1 MVKYFSEILK
11 TITPTQRLL
20 ALCILILAVVIITV
34 GPKFIDSVTKDT
46 EELKTKITAQRTEI
60 NDLTLRVNELNKQLL
75 ANQSECTNS
84 LIAKE
89 REILDIV
96 VEIERQALNNRR
108 TAYAS
113 ARQIRRIESDSS
125 GNVLASSEPP
135 VAEVPNTDKAMMQK
149 IKDLKSKL
157 QTDLN
162 KK

>member
-46 EELKTKITAQRTEI
+46 EELKTKISSQRTEI

-108 TAYAS
+108 TAYVS

-135 VAEVPNTDKAMMQK
+135 VAEVPNIDKAMMRK

>member
-108 TAYAS
+108 TAYVS

-135 VAEVPNTDKAMMQK
+135 VAEVPNIDKAMMQK

>member
-46 EELKTKITAQRTEI
+46 EELKTKISSQRTEI

-75 ANQSECTNS
+75 VNQSECTNS

-89 REILDIV
+89 KEILDIV
-96 VEIERQALNNRR
+96 VEIEKHATQSRILKYEQGR
-108 TAYAS
+108 TINPAPTS
-113 ARQIRRIESDSS
+113 VNPQ
-125 GNVLASSEPP
+125 
-135 VAEVPNTDKAMMQK
+135 M
-149 IKDLKSKL
+149 LKKLKHLKTKL

-162 KK
+162 NK

>member
-46 EELKTKITAQRTEI
+46 EELKTKISSQRTEI

-108 TAYAS
+108 AAYAS

-135 VAEVPNTDKAMMQK
+135 VAEVPNIDKAMMRK

>member
-135 VAEVPNTDKAMMQK
+135 VAEVPNIDKAMMRK

>member
-108 TAYAS
+108 TAYVS

-135 VAEVPNTDKAMMQK
+135 VAEVPNIDKAMMRK
-149 IKDLKSKL
+149 IKDLKSTI

>member
-1 MVKYFSEILK
+1 MIKYFSEILK

-46 EELKTKITAQRTEI
+46 EELKTKISSQRTEI

-75 ANQSECTNS
+75 VNQSECTNS

-89 REILDIV
+89 KEILDIV
-96 VEIERQALNNRR
+96 VEIEKHATQSRILKYEQGR
-108 TAYAS
+108 TINPAPTS
-113 ARQIRRIESDSS
+113 VNPQ
-125 GNVLASSEPP
+125 
-135 VAEVPNTDKAMMQK
+135 M
-149 IKDLKSKL
+149 LKKLKHLKTKL

-162 KK
+162 NK

>member
-60 NDLTLRVNELNKQLL
+60 NDLTLRVNELNKELL

-108 TAYAS
+108 AAYAS

-135 VAEVPNTDKAMMQK
+135 VAEVPNIDKAMMRK
-149 IKDLKSKL
+149 IKHLKSKL

>member
-108 TAYAS
+108 AAYAS

-135 VAEVPNTDKAMMQK
+135 VAEVPNIDKAMMRK

>member
-46 EELKTKITAQRTEI
+46 EELKTKISSQRTEI

-108 TAYAS
+108 TAYVS

-135 VAEVPNTDKAMMQK
+135 VAEVPNIDKAMMQK

>member
-1 MVKYFSEILK
+1 MIKYFSEILK

-108 TAYAS
+108 TAYTS
-113 ARQIRRIESDSS
+113 ARQIRRIESDSL

-135 VAEVPNTDKAMMQK
+135 VAEVPTTDKAMMQK
-149 IKDLKSKL
+149 IKHLKSKL
-157 QTDLN
+157 QKDLN
-162 KK
+162 SK

>member
-20 ALCILILAVVIITV
+20 ALCILILAVVVITV

-135 VAEVPNTDKAMMQK
+135 VAEVPNIDKAMMRK

>member
-1 MVKYFSEILK
+1 M
-11 TITPTQRLL
+11 
-20 ALCILILAVVIITV
+20 
-34 GPKFIDSVTKDT
+34 
-46 EELKTKITAQRTEI
+46 KTKISSQRTEI

-108 TAYAS
+108 TAYVS

-135 VAEVPNTDKAMMQK
+135 VAEVPNIDKAMMQK